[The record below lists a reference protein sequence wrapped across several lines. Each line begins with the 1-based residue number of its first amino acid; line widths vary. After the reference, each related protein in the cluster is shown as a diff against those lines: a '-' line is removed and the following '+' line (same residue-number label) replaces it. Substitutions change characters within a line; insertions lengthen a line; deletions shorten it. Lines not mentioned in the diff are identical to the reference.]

1 MISVRFGA
9 DALMGATFTVSPLA
23 QMGFQ
28 LNFGRM
34 DAGGGNWMEQAAV
47 KELLAR
53 RELQLLA
60 AIRREARNYVPGFMF
75 SHADSRGSLESE
87 LHQVASTPGGV
98 VARQMG
104 RFLRRAR
111 TDQRSASVE
120 FRRILAFLESGEE
133 SFAQRIAWEMG
144 HFWSAFMSA
153 RWNAICSQMEGDIR
167 HRAASMA
174 RRGLSATLN
183 SLHPAFSY
191 DSGALHIQDDRTWSL
206 FECTRIVLHPSALVT
221 TWMLRHDPWGE
232 SGTHLAYPV
241 GTGAKVD
248 HGVERSMVVDP
259 LGQVIGEARQLLLAD
274 LGSSRTTTELAERH
288 HMSASTVSY
297 HLLRLHRVGLLNRTR
312 EGSRV
317 YYQRTPE
324 ADRLVASRDCR
335 MAAKPGRTSGPRGT
349 LPAPR
354 VPSGAVSLTRR
365 FVGVSSAEPGGGRG
379 GA

>member
-1 MISVRFGA
+1 
-9 DALMGATFTVSPLA
+9 
-23 QMGFQ
+23 MGFQ
-28 LNFGRM
+28 LDFGRM
-34 DAGGGNWMEQAAV
+34 AAGGGNWMEQAAV
-47 KELLAR
+47 KELMAR
-53 RELQLLA
+53 RDMQLLA
-60 AIRREARNYVPGFMF
+60 AIRRETRNYVPGFMF
-75 SHADSRGSLESE
+75 AHSGPRGSLESE
-87 LHQVASTPGGV
+87 LHQVASTPSGV
-98 VARQMG
+98 VARQVG

-111 TDQRSASVE
+111 TDQRSASVD
-120 FRRILAFLESGEE
+120 FRRILSFLESGEE
-133 SFAQRIAWEMG
+133 SFAERVAWEMG

-153 RWNAICSQMEGDIR
+153 RWNAICYQMEGDIR

-191 DSGALHIQDDRTWSL
+191 DSGALHIQHDRTWSL
-206 FECTRIVLHPSALVT
+206 FECRRIVLHPSALVT

-248 HGVERSMVVDP
+248 HGVEQSMVDP
-259 LGQVIGEARQLLLAD
+259 LGQVIGEARKLLLAD

-324 ADRLVASRDCR
+324 ADRLVARRDCR
-335 MAAKPGRTSGPRGT
+335 MAAKLGRSSGTRGAV
-349 LPAPR
+349 PAPR
-354 VPSGAVSLTRR
+354 VSSGAVSLSQR
-365 FVGVSSAEPGGGRG
+365 FVGASSAELKGGRG